1 MTLSFLPFSSSQFTK
16 KGVAFA
22 IAAAIAHALISIFIL
37 KYFSGVVGE
46 SVIWIPAGIGLGML
60 LVLGVQYW
68 PFLFVGATLGE
79 MGGGHDLFMGM
90 QLAFGSLLGCFA
102 TYFLLARLTGH
113 SKFNLHLQS
122 LSDYGRLLGASVVGA
137 VLSTTLNIQFLI
149 WAGLLTSE
157 NLLMVYAKW
166 FTGDFF
172 GLAFVTPIMLI
183 LCQSWDQSW
192 GRRKYIAF
200 ILSFGLAF
208 LIGQAVFLGWFK
220 EFVDLTGRGYIAIL
234 IMTYFAY
241 CFGPRGSMLYFL
253 MLIVQAMF
261 GAYYGDAF
269 FDRQLISHPGPM
281 LIWVYLG
288 FMGLAGLL
296 CGIVVES
303 FHRKNQSLWEA
314 TKVILQSEERF
325 REIVGNTPILMVTY
339 NLKTE
344 VIDYLNPQFT
354 KILGYVT
361 GDFTQP
367 SAWWSLGYPD
377 VGYRAEVEAEWSKR
391 VKESQEQGVP
401 FIPLE
406 TRTSCKDGSVRLI
419 SWGCFSTSDRMVIYG
434 VDVTEQRRSDDLL
447 EVTSA
452 VYRAMGDAVV
462 ISDADNRILMANDTF
477 KAFSGFQD
485 TDLVGHGFSDLL
497 VKRHGARSY
506 SDIFTSLEAVGRWE
520 GQAWIRM
527 KDGEEALRFISIYS
541 TFDHEGSPLQRVAL
555 ISEVTDQ
562 RKARELINQQA
573 NFDPLTGL
581 PNRRLMLD
589 RLEQSIKQAAR
600 SQSSLAVI
608 YIDLDNFKD
617 INDSRGHD
625 FGDELLKIVAQRL
638 RSEVRDTDTVA
649 RIGGDE
655 FVILLGQLDK
665 PEQADP
671 IIRQILKHL
680 VEPIPIQDQMVYATA
695 SFGVSIYPND
705 GNDGKA
711 LLLSA
716 DQAMYAAK
724 ANGRNGF
731 QYFTTALQ
739 LKANY
744 RAGIISELRDA
755 MAKKQFRLEYQPIIN
770 LNTGVIDHAEA
781 LLRWHRD
788 TGEVVAPASFI
799 DIAEESGLIVEIGDW
814 VLQEVLVFLK
824 TMGDNKNLSIAIN
837 VSAAQF
843 NSSNHNSSEWI
854 QWITESGVSPQRI
867 VLEITERMMLIQTQ
881 RVLRKIAM
889 LQEAGCKFSVDDFG
903 TGYSSL
909 ASLKNFNFDYLKI
922 DSHFVKS
929 LAPNSMDA
937 SLVAAMISMAKGLG
951 LESIAEG
958 VETQEQARLLQEMG
972 CTLAQGYL
980 YSKPLSPQEF
990 KNILL

>member
-1 MTLSFLPFSSSQFTK
+1 MHHYYKGFTK
-16 KGVAFA
+16 SGV
-22 IAAAIAHALISIFIL
+22 IAACAFAIAHALIAILIL

-60 LVLGVQYW
+60 LVLGPQYW
-68 PFLFVGATLGE
+68 PFLFLGE
-79 MGGGHDLFMGM
+79 ILGEIGGGHDLLMGVL
-90 QLAFGSLLGCFA
+90 LAFGSLLGCLA
-102 TYFLLARLTGH
+102 ALFLLTRQN
-113 SKFNLHLQS
+113 KFDLHLDS
-122 LSDYGRLLGASVVGA
+122 ISDYVRFLGFSLLGAA
-137 VLSTTLNIQFLI
+137 IATTLNIQFLI
-149 WAGLLTSE
+149 WGGLLISD
-157 NLLMVYAKW
+157 NLLMVYTKW

-172 GLAFVTPIMLI
+172 GFAFITPIILV

-192 GRRKYIAF
+192 GRRKC
-200 ILSFGLAF
+200 ILFALSYALAF
-208 LIGQAVFLGWFK
+208 LIGQAVFIGWFK
-220 EFVDLTGRGYIAIL
+220 EFVDLTSRGYFAL
-234 IMTYFAY
+234 VIMAYFAY
-241 CFGPRGSMLYFL
+241 RFGLRGSMLYFL
-253 MLIVQAMF
+253 MLISQVMF

-269 FDRQLISHPGPM
+269 FDSQLVSHPGPM

-296 CGIVVES
+296 SGNVVEN
-303 FHRKNQSLWEA
+303 FQRKNQSLWEA

-325 REIVGNTPILMVTY
+325 REIVGNTPILMATY
-339 NLKTE
+339 NLTTE
-344 VIDYLNPQFT
+344 VTDYLNPQFT
-354 KILGYVT
+354 KILGYVSS
-361 GDFTQP
+361 DLAQP
-367 SAWWSLGYPD
+367 NAWWALAYPD
-377 VGYRAEVEAEWSKR
+377 VSYRVEVEGEWNKR
-391 VKESQEQGVP
+391 AKESQEQGVP
-401 FIPLE
+401 FRPIE
-406 TRTSCKDGSVRLI
+406 TKTSCKDGSVRLI
-419 SWGCFSTSDRMVIYG
+419 SWGCFSASDRMVIYG
-434 VDVTEQRRSDDLL
+434 IDVTEQRRSDDLL

-452 VYRAMGDAVV
+452 VYRAMGDAVI
-462 ISDADNRILMANDTF
+462 ISDAESRILMANDAF
-477 KAFSGFQD
+477 KEFSGFQD
-485 TDLVGHGFSDLL
+485 TELVGYGFSDLL
-497 VKRHGARSY
+497 VKRPGARSY
-506 SDIFTSLEAVGRWE
+506 SDIFTSLEAIGRWE
-520 GQAWIRM
+520 GQAWVRI

-541 TFDHEGSPLQRVAL
+541 TFDEEGNPLQRVAL

-562 RKARELINQQA
+562 RRARELINQQA
-573 NFDPLTGL
+573 NFDHLTGL
-581 PNRRLMLD
+581 PNRRLMFD
-589 RLEQSIKQAAR
+589 RLEQLIKQSAR
-600 SQSSLAVI
+600 AQTKLAVI
-608 YIDLDNFKD
+608 YIDLDSFKD

-625 FGDELLKIVAQRL
+625 FGDQLLKSIAQRL
-638 RSEVRDTDTVA
+638 RDEVRDVDTVA

-655 FVILLGQLDK
+655 FVVLLGQLDR

-671 IIRQILKHL
+671 IIRQILKN
-680 VEPIPIQDQMVYATA
+680 VAEPILIEDQMVYTTA
-695 SFGVSIYPND
+695 SFGVAMYPTD
-705 GNDGKA
+705 GDDGKA

-755 MAKKQFRLEYQPIIN
+755 MAKKQFRLEYQPIVN
-770 LNTGVIDHAEA
+770 LSTGVINHAEA

-788 TGEVVAPASFI
+788 TGEVVAPVSFI

-814 VLQEVLVFLK
+814 VLQEVLEFMK
-824 TMGDNKNLSIAIN
+824 TTSNKNLSIAIN

-843 NSSNHNSSEWI
+843 NSSNHVGSDWI
-854 QWITESGVSPQRI
+854 RWITDSGISPERI

-881 RVLRKIAM
+881 RVLRKIAV

-909 ASLKNFNFDYLKI
+909 ASLKTFNFDYLKI

-951 LESIAEG
+951 LGSIAEG
-958 VETQEQARLLQEMG
+958 VETQEQAQLLKEMG

-980 YSKPLSPQEF
+980 YSIPLSPQEF
-990 KNILL
+990 RNILM

>member
-1 MTLSFLPFSSSQFTK
+1 MTFSFLPFSSSQFTK

-22 IAAAIAHALISIFIL
+22 IAAAIAHALFSIFIL

-60 LVLGVQYW
+60 LVLGPQYW
-68 PFLFVGATLGE
+68 PFLFIGATLGE
-79 MGGGHDLFMGM
+79 IGGGHDLLMGM
-90 QLAFGSLLGCFA
+90 QLAFGALLGCF
-102 TYFLLARLTGH
+102 TTLFLLTRQN
-113 SKFNLHLQS
+113 KFHLRLQS
-122 LSDYGRLLGASVVGA
+122 LSDYGRLLWFSLIGAA
-137 VLSTTLNIQFLI
+137 IATTLNIQFLI
-149 WAGLLTSE
+149 WGGLLTSE
-157 NLLMVYAKW
+157 NLLLVYAKW
-166 FTGDFF
+166 FVGDFF
-172 GLAFVTPIMLI
+172 GFAFVTPIILI
-183 LCQSWDQSW
+183 LYQSWGQSWD
-192 GRRKYIAF
+192 RRKYISF
-200 ILSFGLAF
+200 VWSFGLAF
-208 LIGQAVFLGWFK
+208 LIGQAVFIGWFK
-220 EFVDLTGRGYIAIL
+220 EFVDLTSRGNFAL
-234 IMTYFAY
+234 VIMAYFAY
-241 CFGPRGSMLYFL
+241 RFGLRGSMLYFL
-253 MLIVQAMF
+253 MLIMQVMF

-269 FDRQLISHPGPM
+269 FDRQLVSHPGPM

-296 CGIVVES
+296 AGIVVEN
-303 FHRKNQSLWEA
+303 FQRKNQSLWEA

-325 REIVGNTPILMVTY
+325 REIVGNTPILMATY
-339 NLKTE
+339 NLTTE
-344 VIDYLNPQFT
+344 VTDYLNPQFT
-354 KILGYVT
+354 KILGYVPS
-361 GDFTQP
+361 DLAQP
-367 SAWWSLGYPD
+367 NAWWALAYPD
-377 VGYRAEVEAEWSKR
+377 VSYRAEVEGEWNKR
-391 VKESQEQGVP
+391 VKEAQEQGVLFTP
-401 FIPLE
+401 IE
-406 TRTSCKDGSVRLI
+406 TKTSCKDGSVRLI
-419 SWGCFSTSDRMVIYG
+419 SWGCFLISDRMVIYG
-434 VDVTEQRRSDDLL
+434 IDVTEQRRSDDLL
-447 EVTSA
+447 KVTSA

-462 ISDADNRILMANDTF
+462 ISDAQNRILIANDSF
-477 KAFSGFQD
+477 KEFSGFQD
-485 TDLVGHGFSDLL
+485 AELIGHDFSDLL

-520 GQAWIRM
+520 GQAWVKI

-541 TFDHEGSPLQRVAL
+541 TFDDEGKPLQRVAL
-555 ISEVTDQ
+555 LSEVTDQ
-562 RKARELINQQA
+562 RRARELINQQA

-581 PNRRLMLD
+581 PNRRLMFD
-589 RLEQSIKQAAR
+589 RLEQLLKQSAR
-600 SQSSLAVI
+600 TQTKLAVI

-625 FGDELLKIVAQRL
+625 FGDDLLKSITQRL
-638 RSEVRDTDTVA
+638 RDEVRDVDTVA

-655 FVILLGQLDK
+655 FVVLLGQLDR

-671 IIRQILKHL
+671 IVRQILKNL
-680 VEPIPIQDQMVYATA
+680 AEPILIQGQVVYTTV
-695 SFGVSIYPND
+695 SCGVSMYPND

-755 MAKKQFRLEYQPIIN
+755 MAKKQFRLEYQPIVN
-770 LNTGVIDHAEA
+770 LSTGVINHAEA

-788 TGEVVAPASFI
+788 TGEVVAPVSFI

-814 VLQEVLVFLK
+814 VLQEVLEFMK
-824 TMGDNKNLSIAIN
+824 TTSNKNLSIAIN

-843 NSSNHNSSEWI
+843 NSSNHVSSDWI
-854 QWITESGVSPQRI
+854 RWITDSGISPERI

-881 RVLRKIAM
+881 RVLRKIAV

-909 ASLKNFNFDYLKI
+909 ASLKTFNFDYLKI

-951 LESIAEG
+951 LGSIAEG
-958 VETQEQARLLQEMG
+958 VETQEQAQLLKEMG

-980 YSKPLSPQEF
+980 YSIPLSPQEF
-990 KNILL
+990 RNILM

>member
-1 MTLSFLPFSSSQFTK
+1 MTLSFLHLSSYQYTK
-16 KGVAFA
+16 KGIAFA

-46 SVIWIPAGIGLGML
+46 SVIWIPAGISLGIL
-60 LVLGVQYW
+60 LVLGARYW
-68 PFLFVGATLGE
+68 PFLFVGATVGE
-79 MGGGHDLFMGM
+79 MGGGHDVFMGM

-102 TYFLLARLTGH
+102 ILLLLTRDN
-113 SKFNLHLQS
+113 KFDLRFQS
-122 LSDYGRLLGASVVGA
+122 LANYGRLLGFSLVGA
-137 VLSTTLNIQFLI
+137 AIATTLNIQFLI
-149 WAGLLTSE
+149 WGGLLTSD
-157 NLLMVYAKW
+157 NLMMVYAKW

-172 GLAFVTPIMLI
+172 GFAFVTPIILI

-192 GRRKYIAF
+192 DRRKC
-200 ILSFGLAF
+200 LSFAWSFGVAF

-220 EFVDLTGRGYIAIL
+220 EFVDLTSRGYLVIL
-234 IMTYFAY
+234 IMAYFAY
-241 CFGPRGSMLYFL
+241 RFGLRGSMIYFL
-253 MLIVQAMF
+253 MLIAQSMF

-269 FDRQLISHPGPM
+269 FDHQLISHPGPM
-281 LIWVYLG
+281 LIWIYLG
-288 FMGLAGLL
+288 SMGLVGLL
-296 CGIVVES
+296 VGIVVEN

-325 REIVGNTPILMVTY
+325 REIVGNTPILMATY
-339 NLKTE
+339 NLTTQ
-344 VIDYLNPQFT
+344 ITDYLNPQFT
-354 KILGYVT
+354 NILGYVSS
-361 GDFTQP
+361 DLAQP
-367 SAWWSLGYPD
+367 NSWWTFAYPD
-377 VGYRAEVEAEWSKR
+377 SSYRAEVEGEWNKR
-391 VKESQEQGVP
+391 AKEAQETGAP
-401 FIPLE
+401 FTPME

-419 SWGCFSTSDRMVIYG
+419 SWGCFTAADRMVIYG
-434 VDVTEQRRSDDLL
+434 IDVTEQKRSEELL
-447 EVTSA
+447 KVTSA
-452 VYRAMGDAVV
+452 VYRAMGDAVI
-462 ISDADNRILMANDTF
+462 ISDAANQILMANDAF
-477 KAFSGFQD
+477 KEFSGFQD
-485 TDLVGHGFSDLL
+485 HELVGRGFSDLL

-506 SDIFTSLEAVGRWE
+506 SDIFTSLDAVGRWE

-527 KDGEEALRFISIYS
+527 KEGEESLRFISIYS
-541 TFDHEGSPLQRVAL
+541 TFDDDGSPLQRVVL

-562 RKARELINQQA
+562 RRARELINQQA

-589 RLEQSIKQAAR
+589 RLEQLIKQSAR
-600 SQSSLAVI
+600 AQTKLAVI

-625 FGDELLKIVAQRL
+625 FGDELLKSIAQRL
-638 RSEVRDTDTVA
+638 RDEVRDVDTVA

-655 FVILLGQLDK
+655 FVVLLGQLDK

-671 IIRQILKHL
+671 IIRQILKNL
-680 VEPIPIQDQMVYATA
+680 AEPVLIQDQMVYATA
-695 SFGVSIYPND
+695 SFGVSMYPND

-739 LKANY
+739 IKANY
-744 RAGIISELRDA
+744 RAGIIAELRDA
-755 MAKKQFRLEYQPIIN
+755 MVKKQFKLEYQPIVD
-770 LNTGVIDHAEA
+770 LNTGVIHHAEA

-814 VLQEVLVFLK
+814 VLQEVLAFLK
-824 TMGDNKNLSIAIN
+824 AMDNNNLSIAIN

-843 NSSNHNSSEWI
+843 NSSNHHSSDWI

-922 DSHFVKS
+922 DSHFVES

-951 LESIAEG
+951 LGSIAEG
-958 VETQEQARLLQEMG
+958 VETQEQARLLKEMG
-972 CTLAQGYL
+972 CTFAQGYL

-990 KNILL
+990 QNLLL